1 MDRREDEDR
10 QIKSLTDSRCDLGTN
25 RECARVQHTDNQS
38 RRDRK
43 EQSLLLLC
51 AQPGIPLV
59 FFLPL
64 MSPFF
69 FSLTS
74 LLPSLYLA
82 CVPIWFGLIWFGRLS
97 YPISAC
103 VYAPCNR
110 TTAVGL
116 TCALAVLRKHQA
128 PHHGLILS
136 HFQAQTCHGLFKMI
150 LPDTAPAS
158 LDLDSLTHLV
168 MHPFPPSI
176 AWL

>member
-1 MDRREDEDR
+1 MCPTRYTSRLFPTSHV
-10 QIKSLTDSRCDLGTN
+10 SL
-25 RECARVQHTDNQS
+25 
-38 RRDRK
+38 
-43 EQSLLLLC
+43 
-51 AQPGIPLV
+51 
-59 FFLPL
+59 
-64 MSPFF
+64 F

-176 AWL
+176 ACLWSRRHFDTLQGQGGPRRRLPTTRHLSRHALQHLCCRARSQKRFFLFR